1 MAQEVH
7 RFIRQ
12 WLIENV
18 GHTTGET
25 IRILYGG
32 SVKPDTINQLISQS
46 DIDGA
51 LIGGASLNVDS
62 FLSIIQFY
70 KR

>member
-7 RFIRQ
+7 LFIRE
-12 WLIENV
+12 WLIGNF
-18 GHTTGET
+18 GHITGEI

-46 DIDGA
+46 DIDCA
-51 LIGGASLNVDS
+51 LIGGQV
-62 FLSIIQFY
+62 
-70 KR
+70 

>member
-1 MAQEVH
+1 TATPEMAQEVH
-7 RFIRQ
+7 LFIRQ
-12 WLIENV
+12 WLIENF

-51 LIGGASLNVDS
+51 LIGGQ
-62 FLSIIQFY
+62 I
-70 KR
+70 